1 MATIESLVVEQQE
14 NDKQLNKDAEEYKK
28 KLEDYFV
35 ESYGPELLNY
45 FTVKNELYSKGKNMY
60 QMIDGIKIS
69 GFEYSYEGLDTDN
82 PIYKINYNKV
92 IFIVYKANDDIFEFD
107 YANKDILTQLG
118 LFEKMISELERANF
132 LRWEEIIRNNLEKKN
147 SSLVRNRKDI
157 SDKMELLDGKI
168 KARYIK
174 R

>member
-1 MATIESLVVEQQE
+1 
-14 NDKQLNKDAEEYKK
+14 
-28 KLEDYFV
+28 
-35 ESYGPELLNY
+35 
-45 FTVKNELYSKGKNMY
+45 
-60 QMIDGIKIS
+60 MIG
-69 GFEYSYEGLDTDN
+69 
-82 PIYKINYNKV
+82 
-92 IFIVYKANDDIFEFD
+92 
-107 YANKDILTQLG
+107 
-118 LFEKMISELERANF
+118 ELERANF